1 MSAYDQ
7 LMAFQRETEALG
19 EVAGR
24 LGWDQETMMP
34 KAAADQRSEGHDHER
49 HVTPNASAP
58 QHRQRDDHNAR
69 LDNDDLA
76 FLEQNRLRGHTCSSM
91 ARSRNSDF
99 V

>member
-34 KAAADQRSEGHDHER
+34 KAAADQRSEEISALEGVLHARRTDPRLSDWLAAASPKDDIEKAQLFHIKRSFE
-49 HVTPNASAP
+49 TP
-58 QHRQRDDHNAR
+58 
-69 LDNDDLA
+69 
-76 FLEQNRLRGHTCSSM
+76 
-91 ARSRNSDF
+91 
-99 V
+99 